1 VNPHSTVAPTNQVTI
16 LKVRGCSCE
25 FNDSLDDWGPYFL
38 MIICQVFFFSHTVLS
53 GKLPVD
59 VVNYQFALCLYRTH
73 KELLFSVQGKLVTL
87 N

>member
-1 VNPHSTVAPTNQVTI
+1 
-16 LKVRGCSCE
+16 
-25 FNDSLDDWGPYFL
+25 

>member
-1 VNPHSTVAPTNQVTI
+1 MFELVSSMFH
-16 LKVRGCSCE
+16 LKIEVRK
-25 FNDSLDDWGPYFL
+25 SLVV
-38 MIICQVFFFSHTVLS
+38 ISQVFFFSHTVLS